1 MWDVEGPMGGLVI
14 IMLGLILLLCAG
26 TIVMLSTN
34 RWVSLAAL
42 LVFGALA
49 YGFGSGRGFEEG
61 LAQGKDVAKEELE
74 HAGRS

>member
-1 MWDVEGPMGGLVI
+1 MWEVEGPMGDLAN

-34 RWVSLAAL
+34 IWVSLPAL
-42 LVFGALA
+42 LVFGVLA

-61 LAQGKDVAKEELE
+61 LAQGKEAAKEELE
-74 HAGRS
+74 RAARS